1 MKKLT
6 EILKELEQGKI
17 NADHAESQ
25 VLRLF
30 NDISRFPLNVF
41 ESEWK
46 KRSRMNF
53 EWEWIEDS
61 GCINKTECQE
71 LVKTI
76 LKQSQND

>member
-1 MKKLT
+1 MEKLAQ
-6 EILKELEQGKI
+6 ILKELEQGKI
-17 NADHAESQ
+17 SADNAESK

-30 NDISRFPLNVF
+30 SVSSRFSINSF

-53 EWEWIEDS
+53 EWEWVEDA
-61 GCINKTECQE
+61 GCINKTECRR

-76 LKQSQND
+76 LKRS